1 LIVFSRQEAQ
11 MGQTHLARIAGAG
24 LALIAATAIVGTPC
38 SAAGGTVI
46 VGPGQSI
53 QAAIDA
59 AAPGTTIL
67 VRAGT
72 YAENLEINK
81 DDLTV
86 RGAGAGRTILVQ
98 PPQPLQRY
106 CTPDPDDPFVA
117 GICATGEIDF
127 ATAQVTRFLRGT
139 RISGFSVR
147 DFTGVGILLVGVEDG
162 EVARNEV
169 TGNGARGILALNS
182 SRSVIAGNVARGND
196 GAGIQVDKFAFVD
209 PQSLPPAH
217 ASVVGNN
224 VSGTVGPGILVFDAD
239 QGRISRNT
247 STGNCAGILLLNLA
261 GTGQGWIVSSNVVAD
276 NRVACP
282 PQGEPLSGLGI
293 GVIGASELRIE
304 RNVVVHN
311 RPAGAALLEGGI
323 AVISA
328 APFGGPNPAD
338 VRVMRNIVLGNEPSD
353 LVWDEAGTDVVFDE
367 NLCGTS
373 TPDGLC
379 PD

>member
-1 LIVFSRQEAQ
+1 
-11 MGQTHLARIAGAG
+11 
-24 LALIAATAIVGTPC
+24 
-38 SAAGGTVI
+38 
-46 VGPGQSI
+46 
-53 QAAIDA
+53 
-59 AAPGTTIL
+59 
-67 VRAGT
+67 
-72 YAENLEINK
+72 
-81 DDLTV
+81 
-86 RGAGAGRTILVQ
+86 
-98 PPQPLQRY
+98 
-106 CTPDPDDPFVA
+106 
-117 GICATGEIDF
+117 
-127 ATAQVTRFLRGT
+127 
-139 RISGFSVR
+139 
-147 DFTGVGILLVGVEDG
+147 
-162 EVARNEV
+162 
-169 TGNGARGILALNS
+169 
-182 SRSVIAGNVARGND
+182 
-196 GAGIQVDKFAFVD
+196 
-209 PQSLPPAH
+209 
-217 ASVVGNN
+217 